1 MGELSRPAL
10 WELLQQALTA
20 PAELTA
26 EGDRQRTLGGQFIA
40 LAKRHMQA
48 EKQR

>member
-1 MGELSRPAL
+1 MGTLSRPAL

-20 PAELTA
+20 PAELTS
-26 EGDRQRTLGGQFIA
+26 EGDRARTRGGQFIA
-40 LAKRHMQA
+40 LAKRRVQA